1 VSFLRIWCI
10 FKIPRNAVR
19 YFMKDNV
26 MTMESGQ
33 YDSSAILMNRGLN
46 GGFGFNSGISGGE

>member
-1 VSFLRIWCI
+1 
-10 FKIPRNAVR
+10 
-19 YFMKDNV
+19 